1 MRTQH
6 HPEHACYRVLQVY
19 SIDIDR
25 AVRPTGL
32 RGSSTR
38 AHGTKHKR
46 IKFENAKLGG
56 CIARIRRA
64 NFNEYV

>member
-1 MRTQH
+1 MRNQH
-6 HPEHACYRVLQVY
+6 HPEHACYRVLRVY
-19 SIDIDR
+19 SIDIGQR
-25 AVRPTGL
+25 GRPTGL

-38 AHGTKHKR
+38 ENGTKHKR

-56 CIARIRRA
+56 CVARIRRA